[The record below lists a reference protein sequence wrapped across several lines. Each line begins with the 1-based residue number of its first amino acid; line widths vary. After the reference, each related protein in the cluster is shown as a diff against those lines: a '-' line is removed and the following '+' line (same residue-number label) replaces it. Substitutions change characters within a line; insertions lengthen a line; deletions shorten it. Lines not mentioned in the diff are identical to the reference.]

1 MEAAGAMSRRM
12 KILFKNNYLDFP
24 VLFEEKVNSILGEY
38 YRDTLEICFMS
49 EPDDK
54 YEIFSDA
61 FKESPFSFNYSILTI
76 GYCERIISEYHLTTE
91 EQIACIFH
99 EIGHAVIWHSMAK
112 YKALA
117 IENDEIFCDSIAAKA
132 GFALP
137 MATALIKMR
146 DAICLNP
153 DSPRRMVFDRRIDSL
168 AQALQLYRPVWTCGR
183 YNQRKH
189 CALMYNLI
197 QGVVSYFDEL
207 SADVVGYIL
216 SVQRN
221 GEISI
226 EHILEMTKLPLDAV
240 LNFVCELQSA
250 GLLTSYISTS
260 EDILNYRKRVG
271 NWRKTQE
278 LTDDRSTKEKLPYD
292 ISNAEKQY
300 NEAVEGDAE
309 VTSAMFELT
318 YNCSERCIHCYNPG
332 ATRNDGEKS
341 HRNRTELTLEEYKR
355 VIDEMYELGLYKVC
369 LSGGDP
375 FSKPIVWD
383 IIEYLWR
390 KEIAFDIFTNGQMVF
405 GDVERLL
412 SYYPRLIGI
421 SIYSQNEE
429 IHDKITRVPGSLR
442 KSIKFIEGLS
452 EYGMAMNLKCVIMQ
466 PNLKTY
472 RSVKDLARKYGAVPQ
487 FEVCVAPSNEGDMC
501 APRKLRLTEEQLY
514 VVLRDDNIPLYVG
527 PEAPNYGG
535 QPRLMTVNA
544 CGAGYSSFCVTPE
557 GNVQVCCSFPASLG
571 NVKEQSMSEIFS
583 GIQLHK
589 WQESTLDIYDE
600 CGRHDYCGYC
610 NLCPGNNYVEN
621 GTPFK
626 AAESNCFIAKV
637 RFNLAQKMMNGY
649 DSLDGQSLDDVIAGL
664 RVETEALAKEE
675 TTNFRNKKFEAQ

>member
-1 MEAAGAMSRRM
+1 MTQFDRRM
-12 KILFKNNYLDFP
+12 KILFKNSYLDFP
-24 VLFEEKVNSILGEY
+24 VLFEEKVNSIIDEY
-38 YRDTLEICFMS
+38 FGDTLEICFVS

-61 FKESPFSFNYSILTI
+61 FKESPFSFNHSNLTI
-76 GYCERIISEYHLTTE
+76 GYCERLIWEYHLTTE

-99 EIGHAVIWHSMAK
+99 EIGHAVIGHCRAMHK
-112 YKALA
+112 PLA
-117 IENDEIFCDSIAAKA
+117 IENNEIFCDSIAAKA

-146 DAICLNP
+146 NAICETP
-153 DSPRRMVFDRRIDSL
+153 DSPRRTIFDRRIDGL
-168 AQALQLYRPVWTCGR
+168 AQVLKLYRPEWTCGR
-183 YNQRKH
+183 YNQRRH

-216 SVQRN
+216 SVPRN
-221 GEISI
+221 SEIHI
-226 EHILEMTKLPLDAV
+226 KHILEMTELPLDAV
-240 LNFVCELQSA
+240 LNFVCELQNA
-250 GLLTSYISTS
+250 GLLTSYIPTP
-260 EDILNYRKRVG
+260 EDVLNYRKSVG
-271 NWRKTQE
+271 NWRKSQQ

-292 ISNAEKQY
+292 ISNAERQY
-300 NEAVEGDAE
+300 NEAVEGDAKI
-309 VTSAMFELT
+309 TSAMFELT

-332 ATRNDGEKS
+332 ATRNDSEKS
-341 HRNRTELTLEEYKR
+341 FRNREELTFEEYKR

-375 FSKPIVWD
+375 FSKPIIWD

-390 KEIAFDIFTNGQMVF
+390 KEIAFDIFTNGQKVF

-421 SIYSQNEE
+421 SVYSQNEE
-429 IHDKITRVPGSLR
+429 IHDKVTRVPGSLR

-466 PNLKTY
+466 PNLNTY

-501 APRKLRLTEEQLY
+501 APRKLRLTEEQLC

-535 QPRLMTVNA
+535 QPRNMAVNA

-571 NVKEQSMSEIFS
+571 NVKEQSMSEILS
-583 GIQLHK
+583 GTQLHK
-589 WQESTLDIYDE
+589 WQEATLAVYDE

-637 RFNLAQKMMNGY
+637 RFNLAHKMMNGY
-649 DSLDGQSLDDVIAGL
+649 DPLDGQSLDDAIAGL
-664 RVETEALAKEE
+664 KVETETLAKEE

>member
-1 MEAAGAMSRRM
+1 MST
-12 KILFKNNYLDFP
+12 F
-24 VLFEEKVNSILGEY
+24 
-38 YRDTLEICFMS
+38 
-49 EPDDK
+49 
-54 YEIFSDA
+54 FS
-61 FKESPFSFNYSILTI
+61 S
-76 GYCERIISEYHLTTE
+76 R
-91 EQIACIFH
+91 Q
-99 EIGHAVIWHSMAK
+99 
-112 YKALA
+112 
-117 IENDEIFCDSIAAKA
+117 
-132 GFALP
+132 
-137 MATALIKMR
+137 
-146 DAICLNP
+146 
-153 DSPRRMVFDRRIDSL
+153 
-168 AQALQLYRPVWTCGR
+168 
-183 YNQRKH
+183 
-189 CALMYNLI
+189 
-197 QGVVSYFDEL
+197 
-207 SADVVGYIL
+207 
-216 SVQRN
+216 
-221 GEISI
+221 
-226 EHILEMTKLPLDAV
+226 

-250 GLLTSYISTS
+250 GLLTSYIPAS
-260 EDILNYRKRVG
+260 EDVLNYRKRVG

-571 NVKEQSMSEIFS
+571 NVKDQSMSEILS
-583 GIQLHK
+583 GTQLHK

-649 DSLDGQSLDDVIAGL
+649 DSLDGQSLDDAIAGL
-664 RVETEALAKEE
+664 RVETETLAKEE